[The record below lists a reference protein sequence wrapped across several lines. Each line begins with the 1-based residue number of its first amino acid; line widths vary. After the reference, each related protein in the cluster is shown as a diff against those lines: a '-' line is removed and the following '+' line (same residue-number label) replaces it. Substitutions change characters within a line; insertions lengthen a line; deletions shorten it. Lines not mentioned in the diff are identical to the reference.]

1 MAKYKAFAKQGSF
14 AENQFKVPD
23 ETGKIKEQTQRT
35 VRGMNTAQAFLQKN
49 QEIYLRAQQQ
59 ANQIEQQNREAN
71 FQFETQNRKAFQDTL
86 KRDTEIALRN
96 DQIQSAQTQQLYKD
110 LSSFSD
116 TAFQLYGQFEEQRQK
131 KLQTLAI
138 QNVMEA
144 GVDYKTLLEVSKLDR
159 NLSSSAFRQTEVVQ
173 NFINSGATEDQ
184 VRSLYNLA
192 RNNPPQRY
200 LNTQAAYQQ
209 EFLKYPVAAD
219 KVIQELGPDATPE
232 QVQARLKAFNSEYL
246 AENLPNARPEML
258 EKSGLLRQ
266 MRSFGNQVV
275 SGFSREAANKRKREV
290 PLQYQENLQT
300 EFVKSG
306 GIDAVMQQIQTDP
319 TRWKREALADW
330 ATNGLKSGGPNGL
343 TPEQG
348 QQLLDYP
355 LTVGNQ
361 TTSIAKQFPDIAAQI
376 SGAIRAAKRQSVSD
390 YNLSQTQRE
399 MKANAELAQ
408 LADFYGAN
416 GDQFFDQSEV
426 DRIVERS
433 IVLGVPNSPI
443 VEFVQQN
450 SAPEFIR
457 RQQESQLTA
466 LLDQGRYKEAMA
478 ILNTTQVSQKIKNQF
493 LPTVQNMM
501 KMYDTPV
508 VKSHIKSIEA
518 AVSQDPRIKA
528 APITGASNYSV
539 ILMQDR
545 FKRQYQQNLARLES
559 PEEALSLTLQ
569 QIKTLQETP
578 GAINTEGRYTE
589 IEEGIKRS
597 ASQAGKSL
605 EDYSQLLESISKPEF
620 RNNPEF
626 AFNAFGHANFHEAYN
641 AIYAGKEAPPTVKN
655 GAELMGVDP
664 LTFINHLAKG
674 IGVDPIEPKQTTLK
688 DIKDQLPPVTRRL
701 MDTYPSN
708 DRIVRGTAIAA
719 GTVANMP
726 KRGAYSE
733 LLGMIRSGEGTYTSA
748 NRGTAGDSPAGIP
761 MLDKITVGDW
771 KKLQNSGWF
780 ALGAYQFIP
789 ETFRG
794 AVSRLGLPDS
804 TVMDAETQ
812 DMLAI
817 ELISGGTKRPAL
829 TAYLN
834 GQSNDLEAALVD
846 LANEWAAVATAGGSS
861 AYAGIGGN
869 AASIGY
875 DAARKALIRLREQLT
890 SNK

>member
-23 ETGKIKEQTQRT
+23 ETRKIREQTQRT

-110 LSSFSD
+110 LSSFSN
-116 TAFQLYGQFEEQRQK
+116 TAFQLYGQFEQQRQK

-232 QVQARLKAFNSEYL
+232 QVQARLRAFNAEYL
-246 AENLPNARPEML
+246 SENLPNARPEML

-266 MRSFGNQVV
+266 MRSFSNQVL
-275 SGFSREAANKRKREV
+275 SGVSREAAAKRKKEI

-306 GIDAVMQQIQTDP
+306 GIEAVMQQIQTDP
-319 TRWKREALADW
+319 SRWKREALADW
-330 ATNGLKSGGPNGL
+330 AENGLKSGGPNGL

-376 SGAIRAAKRQSVSD
+376 SGAIRAAKRQGVSD

-408 LADFYGAN
+408 LAD
-416 GDQFFDQSEV
+416 S
-426 DRIVERS
+426 
-433 IVLGVPNSPI
+433 LGVDEDKIFDEAEVEAIKQKAIQLGVSDSPVVQFV
-443 VEFVQQN
+443 VEN

-457 RQQESQLTA
+457 RQQDSQLTA
-466 LLDQGRYKEAMA
+466 LLDAGRYKEAMS
-478 ILNTTQVSQKIKNQF
+478 ILSTTQVSQKIKNKF
-493 LPTVQNMM
+493 LPTVQSMM

-528 APITGASNYSV
+528 APVTGASNYSV

-578 GAINTEGRYTE
+578 GAITETGTYRE
-589 IEEGIKRS
+589 IEDQIKRN
-597 ASQAGKSL
+597 ATEAGKSL
-605 EDYSQLLESISKPEF
+605 DNYSQLLESIRKPEF
-620 RNNPEF
+620 RNDPEF

-641 AIYAGKEAPPTVKN
+641 AIYAGKEAPTIIKN

-688 DIKDQLPPVTRRL
+688 DIKSQLPPVTRRL
-701 MDTYPSN
+701 YDTYRTPERVN
-708 DRIVRGTAIAA
+708 RANGATFGGVFPVRGNVSSNERAALDAIARYESESA
-719 GTVANMP
+719 GGYDAVNQGGAEGGTKVLGYSGPFSLMPQHGNRSLTSLTVAEIMDLQADP
-726 KRGAYSE
+726 GSSMSMQEWFDQGKLHA
-733 LLGMIRSGEGTYTSA
+733 
-748 NRGTAGDSPAGIP
+748 
-761 MLDKITVGDW
+761 VGR
-771 KKLQNSGWF
+771 
-780 ALGAYQFIP
+780 YQFIGP
-789 ETFRG
+789 TL
-794 AVSRLGLPDS
+794 ASVVSQMGIDPNTQFTPD
-804 TVMDAETQ
+804 VQ
-812 DMLAI
+812 DKMALWLLRNSANGI
-817 ELISGGTKRPAL
+817 GQWVGPAK
-829 TAYLN
+829 Y
-834 GQSNDLEAALVD
+834 
-846 LANEWAAVATAGGSS
+846 ATAQER
-861 AYAGIGGN
+861 AIIN
-869 AASIGY
+869 AV
-875 DAARKALIRLREQLT
+875 R
-890 SNK
+890 

>member
-23 ETGKIKEQTQRT
+23 ETRKIKEQTQRT

-86 KRDTEIALRN
+86 RRDTEIALRN
-96 DQIQSAQTQQLYKD
+96 EQVQSAQTQQLYKD
-110 LSSFSD
+110 LSSFSN

-173 NFINSGATEDQ
+173 NFINSGASEDQ

-209 EFLKYPVAAD
+209 EYLKYPIAAD
-219 KVIQELGPDATPE
+219 KAIQELGPDATTE
-232 QVQARLKAFNSEYL
+232 QVQARLRAFNAEYL

-266 MRSFGNQVV
+266 MRSFSNQVL
-275 SGFSREAANKRKREV
+275 SGFSREAAAKRKREI

-343 TPEQG
+343 TPEQA
-348 QQLLDYP
+348 QQILDYP
-355 LTVGNQ
+355 LTIGNQ
-361 TTSIAKQFPDIAAQI
+361 TTTIAKQYPDIAAQLAE
-376 SGAIRAAKRQSVSD
+376 GIRAAKRQSVSD
-390 YNLSQTQRE
+390 YNFAQTQRE
-399 MKANAELAQ
+399 MQANAELAQ
-408 LADFYGAN
+408 LADSFGV
-416 GDQFFDQSEV
+416 DEDKIFDQAEV
-426 DRIVERS
+426 EAIKQKAIE
-433 IVLGVPNSPI
+433 LGVSDSPVVQFV
-443 VEFVQQN
+443 VEN

-457 RQQESQLTA
+457 RQQDSQLTA

-478 ILNTTQVSQKIKNQF
+478 ILNTTQVSQKIKNKF
-493 LPTVQNMM
+493 LPTVQSMM

-545 FKRQYQQNLARLES
+545 FKRQYRQNLARLES

-569 QIKTLQETP
+569 QIKTLQDTP

-589 IEEGIKRS
+589 IEQQVQRS
-597 ASQAGKSL
+597 ATEAGKSL
-605 EDYSQLLESISKPEF
+605 KEYQDLLKSMSTKEF
-620 RNNPEF
+620 RENPKF
-626 AFNAFGHANFHEAYN
+626 AVDSVGAANFYNSYN
-641 AIYAGKEAPPTVKN
+641 AMSEGREPNAVIKS
-655 GAELMGVDP
+655 GAEMMGVDP
-664 LTFINHLAKG
+664 LTFINYLAEGAK
-674 IGVDPIEPKQTTLK
+674 VDPIEPKQTTLK
-688 DIKDQLPPVTRRL
+688 DIKSQLPPVIRRL
-701 MDTYPSN
+701 YDTYRTPERVNRANSTTFGGVLP
-708 DRIVRGTAIAA
+708 VRGNVSSNERAALDAIARYESESA
-719 GTVANMP
+719 GGYDAVNQGGAEGGTKVLGYSGPFSLMP
-726 KRGAYSE
+726 QHGNRP
-733 LLGMIRSGEGTYTSA
+733 LTSLTIA
-748 NRGTAGDSPAGIP
+748 EIMALQADPGSSMSMQEWFNAGKLHA
-761 MLDKITVGDW
+761 VGR
-771 KKLQNSGWF
+771 
-780 ALGAYQFIP
+780 YQFIGP
-789 ETFRG
+789 TL
-794 AVSRLGLPDS
+794 ASVVSQMGIDPNTQFTPD
-804 TVMDAETQ
+804 VQ
-812 DMLAI
+812 DKMALWLLRNSANGI
-817 ELISGGTKRPAL
+817 GQWVGPAN
-829 TAYLN
+829 Y
-834 GQSNDLEAALVD
+834 
-846 LANEWAAVATAGGSS
+846 ATAQER
-861 AYAGIGGN
+861 AMIN
-869 AASIGY
+869 AV
-875 DAARKALIRLREQLT
+875 R
-890 SNK
+890 

>member
-59 ANQIEQQNREAN
+59 ANQIEQQNRETN

-86 KRDTEIALRN
+86 KRDTEIALKN
-96 DQIQSAQTQQLYKD
+96 DEIQSAQTQQLYKD
-110 LSSFSD
+110 LRSFSD
-116 TAFQLYGQFEEQRQK
+116 TAFELYTQFEQQRQK
-131 KLQTLAI
+131 KLETLAI

-144 GVDYKTLLEVSKLDR
+144 GVDYKTLFGVSKVDR
-159 NLSSSAFRQTEVVQ
+159 NLSSAAFRQTEVIQ

-184 VRSLYNLA
+184 VRSLERLW

-209 EFLKYPVAAD
+209 EFSKYAVAAD
-219 KVIQELGPDATPE
+219 QFVQSLGPDATPDE
-232 QVQARLKAFNSEYL
+232 VQAGLRSFSAQYI
-246 AENLPNARPEML
+246 AENLPNARPELL

-266 MRSFGNQVV
+266 MRSLSTQIT
-275 SGFSREAANKRKREV
+275 SGFSREAAAKRKKEI

-300 EFVKSG
+300 LFVKSG
-306 GIDAVMQQIQTDP
+306 GIDAVMEQVQTDP
-319 TRWKREALADW
+319 SRWKREALGDW
-330 ATNGLKSGGPNGL
+330 AENLLKSGGPNGL

-361 TTSIAKQFPDIAAQI
+361 TTTIAKQFPDIAAQI
-376 SGAIRAAKRQSVSD
+376 SGAIRAAKRQGVSD

-408 LADFYGAN
+408 LADSYGV
-416 GDQFFDQSEV
+416 DDDKVFDQAEV

-433 IVLGVPNSPI
+433 IALGVPNSPV

-466 LLDQGRYKEAMA
+466 LLDQGRYKEAMS

-518 AVSQDPRIKA
+518 AVSQHAEIKA
-528 APITGASNYSV
+528 APVTGASNYSV

-569 QIKTLQETP
+569 QIKTLQDTP
-578 GAINTEGRYTE
+578 GSITNGRYTE
-589 IEEGIKRS
+589 IEEEIKRS

-641 AIYAGKEAPPTVKN
+641 AIYAGKEAPLMIKK

>member
-23 ETGKIKEQTQRT
+23 ETRKIREQTQRT

-59 ANQIEQQNREAN
+59 ANQIEQQNRETN

-86 KRDTEIALRN
+86 KRDTEIALKN
-96 DQIQSAQTQQLYKD
+96 DEIQSAQTQQLYKD
-110 LSSFSD
+110 LRSFSD
-116 TAFQLYGQFEEQRQK
+116 TAFELYTQFEQQRQK
-131 KLQTLAI
+131 KLETLAI

-144 GVDYKTLLEVSKLDR
+144 GVDYKTLFGVSKVDR
-159 NLSSSAFRQTEVVQ
+159 NLSSAAFRQTEVIQ

-184 VRSLYNLA
+184 VRSLERLW

-209 EFLKYPVAAD
+209 EFSKYAVAAD
-219 KVIQELGPDATPE
+219 QFVQSLGPDATPDE
-232 QVQARLKAFNSEYL
+232 VQAGLRSFSAQYI
-246 AENLPNARPEML
+246 AENLPNARPELL

-266 MRSFGNQVV
+266 MRSLSTQIT
-275 SGFSREAANKRKREV
+275 SGFSREAAAKRKKEI

-300 EFVKSG
+300 LFVKSG
-306 GIDAVMQQIQTDP
+306 GIDAVMEQVQTDP
-319 TRWKREALADW
+319 SRWKREALGDW
-330 ATNGLKSGGPNGL
+330 AENLLKSGGPNGL

-361 TTSIAKQFPDIAAQI
+361 TTTIAKQFPDIAAQI
-376 SGAIRAAKRQSVSD
+376 SGAIRAAKRQGVSD

-408 LADFYGAN
+408 LAD
-416 GDQFFDQSEV
+416 S
-426 DRIVERS
+426 
-433 IVLGVPNSPI
+433 LGVDEDKIFDEAEVEAIKQKAIQLGVSDSPVVQFV
-443 VEFVQQN
+443 VEN

-457 RQQESQLTA
+457 RQQDSQLTA
-466 LLDQGRYKEAMA
+466 LLDAGRYKEAMS
-478 ILNTTQVSQKIKNQF
+478 ILSTTQVSQKIKNKF
-493 LPTVQNMM
+493 LPTVQSMM

-528 APITGASNYSV
+528 APVTGASNYSV

-578 GAINTEGRYTE
+578 GAITETGTYRE
-589 IEEGIKRS
+589 IEDQIKRN
-597 ASQAGKSL
+597 ATEAGKSL
-605 EDYSQLLESISKPEF
+605 DNYSQLLESIRKPEF
-620 RNNPEF
+620 RNDPEF

-641 AIYAGKEAPPTVKN
+641 AIYAGKEAPTIIKN

-688 DIKDQLPPVTRRL
+688 DIKSQLPPVTRRL
-701 MDTYPSN
+701 YDTYRTPERVN
-708 DRIVRGTAIAA
+708 RANGATFGGVFPVRGNVSSNERAALDAIARYESESA
-719 GTVANMP
+719 GGYDAVNQGGAEGGTKVLGYSGPFSLMPQHGNRSLTSLTVAEIMDLQADP
-726 KRGAYSE
+726 GSSMSMQEWFDQGKLHA
-733 LLGMIRSGEGTYTSA
+733 
-748 NRGTAGDSPAGIP
+748 
-761 MLDKITVGDW
+761 VGR
-771 KKLQNSGWF
+771 
-780 ALGAYQFIP
+780 YQFIGP
-789 ETFRG
+789 TL
-794 AVSRLGLPDS
+794 ASVVSQMGIDPNTQFTPD
-804 TVMDAETQ
+804 VQ
-812 DMLAI
+812 DKMALWLLRNSANGI
-817 ELISGGTKRPAL
+817 GQWVGPAK
-829 TAYLN
+829 Y
-834 GQSNDLEAALVD
+834 
-846 LANEWAAVATAGGSS
+846 ATAQER
-861 AYAGIGGN
+861 AIIN
-869 AASIGY
+869 AV
-875 DAARKALIRLREQLT
+875 R
-890 SNK
+890 

>member
-86 KRDTEIALRN
+86 RRDTEIALRN
-96 DQIQSAQTQQLYKD
+96 EQVQSAQTQQLYKD
-110 LSSFSD
+110 LSSFSN

-173 NFINSGATEDQ
+173 NFINSGASEDQ

-209 EFLKYPVAAD
+209 EYLKYPIAAD
-219 KVIQELGPDATPE
+219 KAIQELGPDATTE
-232 QVQARLKAFNSEYL
+232 QVQARLRAFNAEYL

-266 MRSFGNQVV
+266 MRSFSNQVL
-275 SGFSREAANKRKREV
+275 SGFSREAAAKRKREI

-343 TPEQG
+343 TPEQA
-348 QQLLDYP
+348 QQILDYP
-355 LTVGNQ
+355 LTIGNQ
-361 TTSIAKQFPDIAAQI
+361 TTTIAKQYPDIAAQLAE
-376 SGAIRAAKRQSVSD
+376 GIRAAKRQSVSD
-390 YNLSQTQRE
+390 YNFAQTQRE
-399 MKANAELAQ
+399 MQANAELAQ
-408 LADFYGAN
+408 LADSFGV
-416 GDQFFDQSEV
+416 DEDKIFDQAEV
-426 DRIVERS
+426 EAIKQKAIE
-433 IVLGVPNSPI
+433 LGVSDSPVVQFV
-443 VEFVQQN
+443 VEN

-457 RQQESQLTA
+457 RQQDSQLTA

-478 ILNTTQVSQKIKNQF
+478 ILNTTQVSQKIKNKF
-493 LPTVQNMM
+493 LPTVQSMM

-569 QIKTLQETP
+569 QIKTLQDTP

-589 IEEGIKRS
+589 IEQQVQRS
-597 ASQAGKSL
+597 ATEAGKSL
-605 EDYSQLLESISKPEF
+605 KEYQDLLKSMSTKEF
-620 RNNPEF
+620 RENPKF
-626 AFNAFGHANFHEAYN
+626 AVDSVGAANFYNSYN
-641 AIYAGKEAPPTVKN
+641 AMSEGREPNAVIKS
-655 GAELMGVDP
+655 GAEMMGVDP
-664 LTFINHLAKG
+664 LTFINYLAEGAK
-674 IGVDPIEPKQTTLK
+674 VDPIEPKQTTLK
-688 DIKDQLPPVTRRL
+688 DIKSQLPPVIRRL
-701 MDTYPSN
+701 YDTYRTPERVNRANSTTFGGVLP
-708 DRIVRGTAIAA
+708 VRGNVSSNERAALDAIARYESESA
-719 GTVANMP
+719 GGYDAVNQGGAEGGTKVLGYSGPFSLMP
-726 KRGAYSE
+726 QHGNRP
-733 LLGMIRSGEGTYTSA
+733 LTSLTIA
-748 NRGTAGDSPAGIP
+748 EIMALQADPGSSMSMQEWFNAGKLHA
-761 MLDKITVGDW
+761 VGR
-771 KKLQNSGWF
+771 
-780 ALGAYQFIP
+780 YQFIGP
-789 ETFRG
+789 TL
-794 AVSRLGLPDS
+794 ASVVSQMGIDPNTQFTPD
-804 TVMDAETQ
+804 VQ
-812 DMLAI
+812 DKMALWLLRNSANGI
-817 ELISGGTKRPAL
+817 GQWVGPAN
-829 TAYLN
+829 Y
-834 GQSNDLEAALVD
+834 
-846 LANEWAAVATAGGSS
+846 ATAQER
-861 AYAGIGGN
+861 AMIN
-869 AASIGY
+869 AV
-875 DAARKALIRLREQLT
+875 R
-890 SNK
+890 

>member
-59 ANQIEQQNREAN
+59 AQESEQRNREAN
-71 FQFETQNRKAFQDTL
+71 FQFETQNRKAFQDAL
-86 KRDTEIALRN
+86 KRDTEIELRN

-110 LSSFSD
+110 LSSFSN
-116 TAFQLYGQFEEQRQK
+116 TAFQIYSQFEEQRQK
-131 KLQTLAI
+131 KLKTLAT

-144 GVDYKTLLEVSKLDR
+144 GVDYKTLVGVSKVDR
-159 NLSSSAFRQTEVVQ
+159 NLSSAAFRQTEVVQ

-184 VRSLYNLA
+184 VRSLERLW
-192 RNNPPQRY
+192 RNNPSQRY

-209 EFLKYPVAAD
+209 EFLKFSVYAD
-219 KVIQELGPDATPE
+219 KRLQELGPDATIDDYQSLMRAVE
-232 QVQARLKAFNSEYL
+232 SEFIT
-246 AENLPNARPEML
+246 ENLPNARPELL

-266 MRSFGNQVV
+266 MRSFRNQVI
-275 SGFSREAANKRKREV
+275 SGFSREAAAKRKKEV

-330 ATNGLKSGGPNGL
+330 AENGLKTGGPNGL

-399 MKANAELAQ
+399 MEANAELAQ
-408 LADFYGAN
+408 LADSFGV
-416 GDQFFDQSEV
+416 DDDKVFDQAEV
-426 DRIVERS
+426 DRVVERS
-433 IVLGVPNSPI
+433 IALGVPNSPV

-457 RQQESQLTA
+457 RQQVSQLTA
-466 LLDQGRYKEAMA
+466 LLDQGRYKEAMS
-478 ILNTTQVSQKIKNQF
+478 ILSTTQVSQKIKNQF

-569 QIKTLQETP
+569 QIKTLQDTP
-578 GAINTEGRYTE
+578 GAINKNGRYTE
-589 IEEGIKRS
+589 IEQQVQRS
-597 ASQAGKSL
+597 ASEAGKSL
-605 EDYSQLLESISKPEF
+605 KEYQDLLKAMSTKKF
-620 RNNPEF
+620 RENPKF
-626 AFNAFGHANFHEAYN
+626 AFDSVGAANFYN
-641 AIYAGKEAPPTVKN
+641 SYNSMSKGGQPNAVIKN
-655 GAELMGVDP
+655 GAEMMGVDP
-664 LTFINHLAKG
+664 LTFINYLAEGAK
-674 IGVDPIEPKQTTLK
+674 VDPIKPKQTTLK
-688 DIKDQLPPVTRRL
+688 DIKSQLPPVIRRL
-701 MDTYPSN
+701 YDTYRTPERVN
-708 DRIVRGTAIAA
+708 RANGATFGGVFPVRGNVSSNERAALDAIARYESESA
-719 GTVANMP
+719 GGYDAVNQGGAEGGTKILGYSGPFSLMP
-726 KRGAYSE
+726 QHGNRSLTSLTIKEIMDLQADPGSSM
-733 LLGMIRSGEGTYTSA
+733 GMQEWF
-748 NRGTAGDSPAGIP
+748 NAGKLHA
-761 MLDKITVGDW
+761 VGR
-771 KKLQNSGWF
+771 
-780 ALGAYQFIP
+780 YQFIGP
-789 ETFRG
+789 TL
-794 AVSRLGLPDS
+794 ASVVSQMGIDPNTQFTPD
-804 TVMDAETQ
+804 VQ
-812 DMLAI
+812 DKMALWLLRNSANGI
-817 ELISGGTKRPAL
+817 GQWVGPAN
-829 TAYLN
+829 Y
-834 GQSNDLEAALVD
+834 
-846 LANEWAAVATAGGSS
+846 ATAQE
-861 AYAGIGGN
+861 
-869 AASIGY
+869 
-875 DAARKALIRLREQLT
+875 RALINAVR
-890 SNK
+890 